1 MGIRI
6 TGNNVMVFKNE
17 KGAYSTS
24 ISNKQLDG
32 TYINSYITLQF
43 KKGVELE
50 NKTRITIKDA
60 FLTFF
65 KLDDGRTIY
74 KIVVLDFEQ
83 EGDAKEPEVGF
94 ETKASDLP
102 F

>member
-1 MGIRI
+1 MGMRI
-6 TGNNVMVFKNE
+6 NGENVMIFKNE
-17 KGAYSTS
+17 NGRYTTS
-24 ISNKQLDG
+24 ISNKKEDG
-32 TYINSYITLQF
+32 SYENAYLQVQF
-43 KKGVELE
+43 RKGVELE
-50 NKTRITIKDA
+50 NKTKINIKDA

-65 KLDDGRTIY
+65 RTQDDKTIY

-94 ETKASDLP
+94 ETKTSDLP

>member
-1 MGIRI
+1 MGMRI

-50 NKTRITIKDA
+50 NKTKINIKDA

-65 KLDDGRTIY
+65 RTQEGNAVY

-94 ETKASDLP
+94 ETKVSDLP

>member
-1 MGIRI
+1 MGMRI
-6 TGNNVMVFKNE
+6 NGENVMIFKNE
-17 KGAYSTS
+17 NGRYTTS
-24 ISNKQLDG
+24 ISNKKQDG
-32 TYINSYITLQF
+32 SYENAYLQVQF
-43 KKGVELE
+43 RKDVELE
-50 NKTRITIKDA
+50 SKTKINIKDG

-65 KLDDGRTIY
+65 RTQEGNIVY

-83 EGDAKEPEVGF
+83 DGEAKEPEVGF

>member
-1 MGIRI
+1 MGMRI
-6 TGNNVMVFKNE
+6 TGNNVMVFKND
-17 KGAYSTS
+17 KGTYSTS

-32 TYINSYITLQF
+32 SYINSYITLQF

-65 KLDDGRTIY
+65 KLEDGKIVY

-83 EGDAKEPEVGF
+83 EGDAKEPEVNYADNG
-94 ETKASDLP
+94 SLP

>member
-6 TGNNVMVFKNE
+6 TGDVYIWKNE
-17 KGAYSTS
+17 NGRYKTS
-24 ISNKQLDG
+24 ISNKKEDG
-32 TYINSYITLQF
+32 TYDRVYVQVQF
-43 KKGVELE
+43 RKGVELE
-50 NKTRITIKDA
+50 NKTKINIKDA

-65 KLDDGRTIY
+65 HTQEGNTVY

-83 EGDAKEPEVGF
+83 EGDAKEPEVGY
-94 ETKASDLP
+94 ETSASDLP

>member
-6 TGNNVMVFKNE
+6 NSENAMIFKNE
-17 KGAYSTS
+17 NGRYVTG
-24 ISNKQLDG
+24 ISNKKEDG
-32 TYINSYITLQF
+32 SYENTYIQVQF
-43 KKGVELE
+43 RKGVELE

-65 KLDDGRTIY
+65 RTQEGNTIY

-94 ETKASDLP
+94 ETKTSDLP

>member
-83 EGDAKEPEVGF
+83 EGDAKEPEVSYA
-94 ETKASDLP
+94 TSPDDLP

>member
-1 MGIRI
+1 MGMRI
-6 TGNNVMVFKNE
+6 NGENVMIFKNE
-17 KGAYSTS
+17 NGRYTTS
-24 ISNKQLDG
+24 ISNKKEDG
-32 TYINSYITLQF
+32 SYENAYLQVQF
-43 KKGVELE
+43 RKGVELE
-50 NKTRITIKDA
+50 SKTKINIKDG

-65 KLDDGRTIY
+65 RTQEGNIVY

-83 EGDAKEPEVGF
+83 DGEVKEPEVGF

>member
-1 MGIRI
+1 MGMRI
-6 TGNNVMVFKNE
+6 TGENVMVFRNE

-65 KLDDGRTIY
+65 KLDDGRIIY

-83 EGDAKEPEVGF
+83 EGDAKEPEISY
-94 ETKASDLP
+94 ADNDSLP